1 MTSLTAYVINLAH
14 RTDRWHDVE
23 CQRSSLGVSIIRV
36 EAVDQDLKEL
46 SDLTF
51 AAKGVAATWLSHQKA
66 AAEFLKTDSQFAMI
80 LEDDF
85 LLLRKFKVPSL
96 ELLANLEADF
106 VQLGYLRVTP
116 WENFDVTISNIR
128 DRVLR
133 VINWIT
139 KSRWG
144 SMSKLQ
150 KRLLIQERV
159 GVPTDLVPVDI
170 RPGGHCYV
178 ISRRMGE
185 AMQELNNPIIFSADE
200 LFVSISKMR
209 AFRMFRMRKS
219 LVRQSNSVTSV
230 SSRFKIQN

>member
-1 MTSLTAYVINLAH
+1 MTPLTAYVINLAR

-23 CQRSSLGVSIIRV
+23 CQKSTLGVSIIRV

-46 SDLTF
+46 SDLPYV
-51 AAKGVAATWLSHQKA
+51 AKGVAATWLSHQKA
-66 AAEFLKTDSQFAMI
+66 AAEFLKTDSEFAII

-85 LLLRKFKVPSL
+85 LLLRKFKVPSID
-96 ELLANLEADF
+96 LLTHLGADF

-116 WENFDVTISNIR
+116 WESLDVTISNTR

-133 VINWIT
+133 VIHWIT

-144 SMSKLQ
+144 SRNKYQ

-159 GVPTDLVPVDI
+159 GVPPNLVPVDI

-185 AMQELNNPIIFSADE
+185 AMQVLNSPIIFSADE

-209 AFRMFRMRKS
+209 AFRMFRVRKS
-219 LVRQSNSVTSV
+219 LVRQSDSVTSV
-230 SSRFKIQN
+230 SARFKV

>member
-1 MTSLTAYVINLAH
+1 MNPLTAYVINLAH

-23 CQRSSLGVSIIRV
+23 CQRSSIGVSIIRV
-36 EAVDQDLKEL
+36 EAVDQDLEEL
-46 SDLTF
+46 SDLSF
-51 AAKGVAATWLSHQKA
+51 ATKGVAATWLSHQKA
-66 AAEFLKTDSQFAMI
+66 AAEFLKTDAEYAMI

-85 LLLRKFKVPSL
+85 LLLRKFKVPSI
-96 ELLANLEADF
+96 ELLTNLRADF

-116 WENFDVTISNIR
+116 WESLDVTISNIR

-133 VINWIT
+133 VIQWIT

-144 SMSKLQ
+144 STNKYQ

-159 GVPTDLVPVDI
+159 GVPPDLVPVDI

-178 ISRRMGE
+178 ISRRMGQ

-219 LVRQSNSVTSV
+219 LASQSDSLTSV
-230 SSRFKIQN
+230 NSRFKL